1 MHYEHMI
8 LTNAI
13 LGIFFTAGVLGTS
26 EYRIPDHER
35 VDNQNFSRFLF
46 KLLGANRFQLYF
58 EQSFYSLSIY

>member
-1 MHYEHMI
+1 MI

-13 LGIFFTAGVLGTS
+13 LGISFTAGVLGTS

-46 KLLGANRFQLYF
+46 KLEHFLLINFFFFNY
-58 EQSFYSLSIY
+58 